1 MLYIKI
7 TVFGGVRIKNHV
19 RALRNEHGMTQEQLG
34 EIIGVSRQSVIAIE
48 TMKYNPSLEL
58 AFKIAKAFHMYIEDV
73 FVFEEKEEK

>member
-1 MLYIKI
+1 
-7 TVFGGVRIKNHV
+7 
-19 RALRNEHGMTQEQLG
+19 MTQEQLG

-58 AFKIAKAFHMYIEDV
+58 AFKISKAFRMQIEDV